1 MLRIVMCFLGAYLIA
16 GSAFSQVVAE
26 RFLPQPIAPMTTS
39 VVNMHE
45 LATNVPPTRTNELF
59 VDIPNKFFHE
69 EPGARPP
76 KPDVATGDVLVPGV
90 SGLQFRTMVPS
101 PSPTTTF
108 EGLGDSVAVGT
119 STSYIPPDT
128 HGAIGLTKI
137 MVTLNNNIRII
148 TKSTGAPVSTVSLTS
163 FFSSTGATGVF
174 DPKVVYDPY
183 NDRWIFTAMS
193 DAATASSSLLLAVS
207 ATGDPSGSWYLS
219 RIILG
224 TATLWADFPCIG
236 FNKNWIAISVN
247 MFTISGGTFS
257 SGTVVTY
264 DYAAARAGTFTTT
277 AFTGITSS
285 SGGFC
290 IHPVVT
296 YSSTQDTLFLAS
308 HLSSGSAT
316 YKISTLTGA
325 VASPALTIGATKTNS
340 LGGWSAPGGD
350 VLPQSPEPSP
360 GTGTAK
366 INVGDAFIRSR
377 ALYRNGNIY
386 YSQTVGLPSG
396 GSYTRTA
403 VQWGKVAT
411 DGTWLEGGRVD
422 DPTGAVWYAYSSI
435 EVNAPGDIL
444 LGFSRFGGALYAGA
458 GYTFKSRDD
467 GAGTM
472 RDPYIYKDGLDYYH
486 KTFGGS
492 RNRWGDFSQTQ
503 VDPSDDY
510 TFWTI
515 QEYAKTR
522 VGSGDGSGRW
532 GTWWAKVTPTLP
544 LPVQLASFTGSA
556 QGNTVQLRWRTISE
570 VNNYGFEVERSYGST
585 NEYQPVPNSFIPGH
599 GTTTEPQSYAF
610 DDIGVGPGIWHY
622 RLKQID
628 MDGTMRYFDGVRV
641 DVLLTGTPDNGHPA
655 SFALDQNYPNP
666 FNPLTTIAFEIPAG
680 GTVSLKVLDLLGRE
694 VSTLVDEIRPAG
706 SYRVQF
712 DAGELASGVYLY
724 RLEAGGRSATKKLI
738 LVR

>member
-1 MLRIVMCFLGAYLIA
+1 MLRIMMCFLGACLFA
-16 GSAFSQVVAE
+16 GSALSQVVAE
-26 RFLPQPIAPMTTS
+26 RFLPQPIAPATTS

-69 EPGARPP
+69 EPGPRPP
-76 KPDVATGDVLVPGV
+76 KPDVATGDALAPGV
-90 SGLQFRTMVPS
+90 NGQHFRTMIPS
-101 PSPTTTF
+101 PAPTTTF

-119 STSYIPPDT
+119 GTSYIPPDT
-128 HGAIGLTKI
+128 HGAVGLTKI

-148 TKSTGAPVSTVSLTS
+148 TKATGAPVSTVSLNS
-163 FFSSTGATGVF
+163 FWASTGATGVF
-174 DPKVVYDPY
+174 DPKIVYDQY

-193 DAATASSSLLLAVS
+193 DAATSSSSLLLAVS

-224 TATLWADFPCIG
+224 TATVWADFPCIG
-236 FNKNWIAISVN
+236 FNKNWIAVSVN
-247 MFTISGGTFS
+247 LFTISGGTFS

-264 DYAAARAGTFTTT
+264 DYATARTGTFTATS
-277 AFTGITSS
+277 FTGITSA

-308 HLSSGSAT
+308 HIGSGSAT
-316 YKISTLTGA
+316 YKISTLAGP
-325 VASPALTIGATKTNS
+325 VASPTLTIGATKTNS
-340 LGGWSAPGGD
+340 LGGWSAPGGE
-350 VLPQSPEPSP
+350 VLPQAPEPAP

-386 YSQTVGLPSG
+386 YSQTIGLPAG

-403 VQWGKVAT
+403 IQWAKVAT

-422 DPTGAVWYAYSSI
+422 DPTGVVWYAYSSI

-444 LGFSRFGGALYAGA
+444 LGFSRFGSAYYAGA

-467 GAGTM
+467 AAGTM
-472 RDPYIYKDGLDYYH
+472 RDPHMYKHGEDYYH
-486 KTFGGS
+486 KTFGSG

-510 TFWTI
+510 VFWTI

-556 QGNTVQLRWRTISE
+556 LGSTVQLRWRTISE
-570 VNNYGFEVERSYGST
+570 VNNYGFELEKSHAAP
-585 NEYQPVPNSFIPGH
+585 NAYQPVPNSFIPGR

-610 DDIGVGPGIWHY
+610 DEMRVGPGVWYY

-628 MDGTMRYFDGVRV
+628 LDGTIAYHDGVRV
-641 DVLLTGTPDNGHPA
+641 EVLLTSVPENGLPA
-655 SFALDQNYPNP
+655 SFALHQNYPNP
-666 FNPLTTIAFEIPAG
+666 FNPLTTIKFDTPTG
-680 GTVSLKVLDLLGRE
+680 GRVILRVLDLLGRE
-694 VSTLVDEIRPAG
+694 VSTIVDEMRPAG
-706 SYRVQF
+706 QHSVQF
-712 DAGELASGVYLY
+712 DANNFSSGVYLY
-724 RLEAGGRSATKKLI
+724 RLEAGGHSETKR
-738 LVR
+738 LVLLR